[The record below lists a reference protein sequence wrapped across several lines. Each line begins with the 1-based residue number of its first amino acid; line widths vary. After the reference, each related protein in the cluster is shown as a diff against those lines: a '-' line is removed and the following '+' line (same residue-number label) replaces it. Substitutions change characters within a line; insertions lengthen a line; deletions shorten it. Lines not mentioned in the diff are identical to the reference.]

1 MVARTRSLTVSQ
13 RLLIAFGLV
22 IAIFIAVATSALVTS
37 RSLAEAESWNEHT
50 YQVLDRSNTLLGS
63 MVNMETG
70 ARGFLLSGDDK
81 FLEPWTTGTQEFT
94 KTLPDIKALT
104 ADNPVQQ
111 RRLDD
116 MKARETEFTS
126 VMSGLIQA
134 RRDVTAGSKTMQ
146 DFIAQFA
153 QGKDKAAMDGFR
165 ALQKELDQTESSL
178 LAERKAGVDR
188 MRGINTTVILAGS
201 ALAVAL
207 AIALGVWVTRSITRQ
222 LGGEPDYATGIVRQI
237 AQGNLAVDV
246 ETRSGDQSSLLAG
259 MKDMRDQLARVVGQ
273 VRQSSDS
280 IATGS
285 TQIATGNADLSQ
297 RTEEQASNLQ
307 QTAASMEQLTATV
320 KNNGDTARQ
329 ATQLANS
336 ASEVAERG
344 GTVMGQVVSTMG
356 AITDSSR
363 RISDI
368 IGVIDSIAFQT
379 NILALNAAVEAARAG
394 EQGRGFAVVASEVRS
409 LAQRSADAA
418 KEIKA
423 LISTSV
429 EKVEAGSQQVEEA
442 GRTMSDIVTQVKRVN
457 DLISE
462 ISAATQE
469 QAQGIGQVSDAV
481 SQLDQVT
488 QQNAAL
494 VEESAAAADSLRAQ
508 AGRLVDAV
516 SQFRLHHDQG
526 LPAPAPTPVA
536 APRAAATP
544 AAASTLPAAKPA
556 AARVPAAPR
565 APAVAARRPVPAS
578 TKAPAPSLALTGSAS
593 EDDWTSF

>member
-1 MVARTRSLTVSQ
+1 MAARARSLTVSQ

-50 YQVLDRSNTLLGS
+50 YQVLDRSNTLLNS

-81 FLEPWTTGTQEFT
+81 FLEPWTSGTQEFT

-104 ADNPVQQ
+104 ADNPAQQ

-178 LAERKAGVDR
+178 LAERKAGADR
-188 MRGINTTVILAGS
+188 MRGINTAVILAGS

-207 AIALGVWVTRSITRQ
+207 AIALGIWVTRSITRQ
-222 LGGEPDYATGIVRQI
+222 LGGEPDYASGIVRQI

-246 ETRSGDQSSLLAG
+246 DTRSNDQSSLLAG

-418 KEIKA
+418 KEIKG

-442 GRTMSDIVTQVKRVN
+442 GRTMADIVTQVRRVN

-526 LPAPAPTPVA
+526 LPAPAPMA
-536 APRAAATP
+536 APRAAAAP
-544 AAASTLPAAKPA
+544 AAASALPAARPA
-556 AARVPAAPR
+556 PARVPAAPR
-565 APAVAARRPVPAS
+565 APAVAARRPAPAPA
-578 TKAPAPSLALTGSAS
+578 KAPAPSLALAGSSS

>member
-1 MVARTRSLTVSQ
+1 MAASARSLTVSQ

-22 IAIFIAVATSALVTS
+22 IAIFIAVAASALVTS

-70 ARGFLLSGDDK
+70 ARGFLLSGDEK
-81 FLEPWTTGTQEFT
+81 FLEPWTSGAQEFN

-116 MKARETEFTS
+116 MKARENEFTS
-126 VMSGLIQA
+126 VMSGLIQE
-134 RRDVTAGSKTMQ
+134 RRDVAAGSKAMP

-165 ALQKELDQTESSL
+165 ALQKELDQAESSL
-178 LAERKAGVDR
+178 LAERKAGADR
-188 MRGINTTVILAGS
+188 MRGINTAVILAGS

-207 AIALGVWVTRSITRQ
+207 AGALGLWVTRSITRQ
-222 LGGEPDYATGIVRQI
+222 LGGEPDYASGIVRQI

-356 AITDSSR
+356 SISDSSR
-363 RISDI
+363 KISDI
-368 IGVIDSIAFQT
+368 IGVIDGIAFQT

-442 GRTMSDIVTQVKRVN
+442 GRTMADIVTQVKRVN

-526 LPAPAPTPVA
+526 LPAPVA
-536 APRAAATP
+536 APRAAAAP
-544 AAASTLPAAKPA
+544 AARVTLPAARPA
-556 AARVPAAPR
+556 PARVPAAPR
-565 APAVAARRPVPAS
+565 APAVAARRPAPAPVPA
-578 TKAPAPSLALTGSAS
+578 KAPAPSLALAGSS
-593 EDDWTSF
+593 SQDDWTSF

>member
-1 MVARTRSLTVSQ
+1 MAANARSLTVSQ

-22 IAIFIAVATSALVTS
+22 IAIFIAVAATALVSS

-50 YQVLDRSNTLLGS
+50 YQVLDRSNTLLNS

-70 ARGFLLSGDDK
+70 ARGFLLSGDEK
-81 FLEPWTTGTQEFT
+81 FLEPWNSGGQEFN

-111 RRLDD
+111 RRLDA
-116 MKARETEFTS
+116 MKARETEFAS
-126 VMSGLIQA
+126 VLSDLIKA
-134 RRDVTAGSKTMQ
+134 RRDVTAGGMNMQ
-146 DFIAQFA
+146 DFIAQFG
-153 QGKDKAAMDGFR
+153 QGKDKAVMDGFR
-165 ALQKELDQTESSL
+165 ALQKELDQAESSL
-178 LAERKAGVDR
+178 LAERKARADR
-188 MRGINTTVILAGS
+188 LRSFNTGVILIGS
-201 ALAVAL
+201 TLAVAT
-207 AIALGVWVTRSITRQ
+207 AVALGLWVTRSITRQ
-222 LGGEPDYATGIVRQI
+222 LGGEPNYATGIVRQI

-246 ETRSGDQSSLLAG
+246 ETRNGDQTSLLAG

-320 KNNGDTARQ
+320 KNNGETARQ

-344 GTVMGQVVSTMG
+344 GTVMGQVVNTMG

-368 IGVIDSIAFQT
+368 IGVIDGIAFQT

-442 GRTMSDIVTQVKRVN
+442 GRTMADIVSQVKRVS
-457 DLISE
+457 DLINE

-469 QAQGIGQVSDAV
+469 QTQGIGQVSDAV

-526 LPAPAPTPVA
+526 VQAAEPVA
-536 APRAAATP
+536 VVAPRADAAP
-544 AAASTLPAAKPA
+544 AASP
-556 AARVPAAPR
+556 
-565 APAVAARRPVPAS
+565 
-578 TKAPAPSLALTGSAS
+578 
-593 EDDWTSF
+593 

>member
-1 MVARTRSLTVSQ
+1 MAARARSLTVSQ

-22 IAIFIAVATSALVTS
+22 IAIFIAVAASALLTS

-50 YQVLDRSNTLLGS
+50 YQVLDRSNTLLNS
-63 MVNMETG
+63 MINMETG

-81 FLEPWTTGTQEFT
+81 FLEPWTSGVREFN
-94 KTLPDIKALT
+94 KAFPDIKALT

-116 MKARETEFTS
+116 MKVRETEFTS
-126 VMSGLIQA
+126 VMSGLIQL
-134 RRDVTAGSKTMQ
+134 RRDVTAGSKAMP
-146 DFIAQFA
+146 DFIAQFS

-165 ALQKELDQTESSL
+165 ALQKELDQMESSL
-178 LAERKAGVDR
+178 LAERKAGADR
-188 MRGINTTVILAGS
+188 MRGINTAVILAGS

-207 AIALGVWVTRSITRQ
+207 AGALGLWVTRSITRQ
-222 LGGEPDYATGIVRQI
+222 LGGEPDYASGIVRQI

-356 AITDSSR
+356 SISDSSR
-363 RISDI
+363 KISDI
-368 IGVIDSIAFQT
+368 IGVIDGIAFQT

-409 LAQRSADAA
+409 LAQRSSDAA

-442 GRTMSDIVTQVKRVN
+442 GRTMADIVTQVKRVN

-526 LPAPAPTPVA
+526 LPAPAPMA
-536 APRAAATP
+536 APRAAAAP
-544 AAASTLPAAKPA
+544 AAASALPAARPA
-556 AARVPAAPR
+556 PARVPAAPR
-565 APAVAARRPVPAS
+565 APAMAARRPAPAPA
-578 TKAPAPSLALTGSAS
+578 KAPAPSLALAGSS
-593 EDDWTSF
+593 GQDDWTSF

>member
-1 MVARTRSLTVSQ
+1 MAARSLTVSQ

-22 IAIFIAVATSALVTS
+22 IAIFVAVAATALVSS

-50 YQVLDRSNTLLGS
+50 YQVLDRSNALLRS
-63 MVNMETG
+63 MINMETG
-70 ARGFLLSGDDK
+70 ARGFLLSGDEK
-81 FLEPWTTGTQEFT
+81 HLEPWNGGAREFNEAFA
-94 KTLPDIKALT
+94 DIKGMT

-111 RRLDD
+111 QRLEA
-116 MKARETEFTS
+116 MKARETEFAS
-126 VMSGLIQA
+126 VLSGLIQA
-134 RRDVTAGSKTMQ
+134 RREVTAGSRTLQ
-146 DFIAQFA
+146 DLLPQFG
-153 QGKDKAAMDGFR
+153 QGKDKAAMDAFR
-165 ALQKELDQTESSL
+165 ALQKELDQAESGL
-178 LAERKAGVDR
+178 LAERKAGADR
-188 MRGINTTVILAGS
+188 MRGINTAVILAGS

-207 AIALGVWVTRSITRQ
+207 AGALGIWVTRSITRQ

-237 AQGNLAVDV
+237 AQGNLAVEVD
-246 ETRSGDQSSLLAG
+246 TRAGDRSSLLAG

-320 KNNGDTARQ
+320 KHNGDTARQ

-368 IGVIDSIAFQT
+368 IGVIDGIAFQT

-394 EQGRGFAVVASEVRS
+394 EQGRGFAVVASEVRG

-429 EKVEAGSQQVEEA
+429 EKVESRQPA
-442 GRTMSDIVTQVKRVN
+442 GRGGRPDHVRHRHPGQARERPDQRNQRRHPGTDAGHRPGERSGEPARPGDAAERRAGRGKRRRRGQPPG
-457 DLISE
+457 
-462 ISAATQE
+462 TGR
-469 QAQGIGQVSDAV
+469 QARGCGEPVPPPPRPGPASPGTGPRGRTARRRGTGDGGHPAC
-481 SQLDQVT
+481 
-488 QQNAAL
+488 
-494 VEESAAAADSLRAQ
+494 RQ
-508 AGRLVDAV
+508 AGPGPGAC
-516 SQFRLHHDQG
+516 
-526 LPAPAPTPVA
+526 
-536 APRAAATP
+536 P
-544 AAASTLPAAKPA
+544 AARTGPGSPPTR
-556 AARVPAAPR
+556 ARAHEG
-565 APAVAARRPVPAS
+565 
-578 TKAPAPSLALTGSAS
+578 PAPSLALAGSS
-593 EDDWTSF
+593 GEDDWTSF

>member
-1 MVARTRSLTVSQ
+1 MTVSQ

-22 IAIFIAVATSALVTS
+22 IAIFVAVAATALVSS

-50 YQVLDRSNTLLGS
+50 YQVLDRSNALLRS
-63 MVNMETG
+63 MINMETG
-70 ARGFLLSGDDK
+70 ARGFLLSGDEK
-81 FLEPWTTGTQEFT
+81 HLEPWNGGAREFNEAFA
-94 KTLPDIKALT
+94 DIKGMT

-111 RRLDD
+111 QRLEA
-116 MKARETEFTS
+116 MKARETEFAS
-126 VMSGLIQA
+126 VLSGLIQA
-134 RRDVTAGSKTMQ
+134 RREVTAGSRTLQ
-146 DFIAQFA
+146 DLLPQFG
-153 QGKDKAAMDGFR
+153 QGKDKAAMDAFR
-165 ALQKELDQTESSL
+165 ALQKELDQAESGL
-178 LAERKAGVDR
+178 LAERKAGADR
-188 MRGINTTVILAGS
+188 MRGINTAVILAGS

-207 AIALGVWVTRSITRQ
+207 AGALGIWVTRSITRQ

-237 AQGNLAVDV
+237 AQGNLAVEVD
-246 ETRSGDQSSLLAG
+246 TRAGDRSSLLAG

-320 KNNGDTARQ
+320 KHNGDTARQ

-368 IGVIDSIAFQT
+368 IGVIDGIAFQT

-394 EQGRGFAVVASEVRS
+394 EQGRGFAVVASEVRG

-469 QAQGIGQVSDAV
+469 QTQGIGQVSEAV

-526 LPAPAPTPVA
+526 LPAPAPVPVA
-536 APRAAATP
+536 APRAVAAP
-544 AAASTLPAAKPA
+544 ATAGTLPAARPA
-556 AARVPAAPR
+556 PARVPAPPR
-565 APAVAARRPVPAS
+565 APALAARRPAPVP
-578 TKAPAPSLALTGSAS
+578 TKAPAPSLALAGSS
-593 EDDWTSF
+593 GEDDWTSF

>member
-1 MVARTRSLTVSQ
+1 MAANARSLTVSQ

-22 IAIFIAVATSALVTS
+22 IAIFIAVAATALVSS

-50 YQVLDRSNTLLGS
+50 YQVLDRSNTLLNS

-70 ARGFLLSGDDK
+70 ARGFLLSGDEK
-81 FLEPWTTGTQEFT
+81 FLEPWNSGGQEFN

-111 RRLDD
+111 RRLDA
-116 MKARETEFTS
+116 MKARETEFAS
-126 VMSGLIQA
+126 VLSDLIKA
-134 RRDVTAGSKTMQ
+134 RRDVTAGGMNMQ
-146 DFIAQFA
+146 DFIAQFG
-153 QGKDKAAMDGFR
+153 QGKDKAVMDGFR
-165 ALQKELDQTESSL
+165 ALQKELDQAESSL
-178 LAERKAGVDR
+178 LAERKARADR
-188 MRGINTTVILAGS
+188 LRSFNTGVILIGS
-201 ALAVAL
+201 TLAVAT
-207 AIALGVWVTRSITRQ
+207 AVALGLWVTRSITRQ
-222 LGGEPDYATGIVRQI
+222 LGGEPNYATGIVRQI

-246 ETRSGDQSSLLAG
+246 ETRNGDQTSLLAG

-320 KNNGDTARQ
+320 KNNGETARQ

-344 GTVMGQVVSTMG
+344 GTVMGQVVNTMG

-368 IGVIDSIAFQT
+368 IGVIDGIAFQT

-442 GRTMSDIVTQVKRVN
+442 GRTMADIVSQVKRVS
-457 DLISE
+457 DLINE

-469 QAQGIGQVSDAV
+469 QTQGIGQVSDAV

-494 VEESAAAADSLRAQ
+494 VE
-508 AGRLVDAV
+508 
-516 SQFRLHHDQG
+516 
-526 LPAPAPTPVA
+526 
-536 APRAAATP
+536 
-544 AAASTLPAAKPA
+544 
-556 AARVPAAPR
+556 
-565 APAVAARRPVPAS
+565 
-578 TKAPAPSLALTGSAS
+578 
-593 EDDWTSF
+593 

>member
-1 MVARTRSLTVSQ
+1 MAANARSLTVSQ

-22 IAIFIAVATSALVTS
+22 IAIFIAVAATALVSS

-50 YQVLDRSNTLLGS
+50 YQVLDRSNTLLNS

-70 ARGFLLSGDDK
+70 ARGFLLSGDEK
-81 FLEPWTTGTQEFT
+81 FLEPWNSGGQEFN

-111 RRLDD
+111 RRLDA
-116 MKARETEFTS
+116 MKARETEFAS
-126 VMSGLIQA
+126 VLSDLIKA
-134 RRDVTAGSKTMQ
+134 RRDVTAGGMNMQ
-146 DFIAQFA
+146 DFIAQFG
-153 QGKDKAAMDGFR
+153 QGKDKAVMDGFR
-165 ALQKELDQTESSL
+165 ALQKELDQAESSL
-178 LAERKAGVDR
+178 LAERKARADR
-188 MRGINTTVILAGS
+188 LRSFNTGVILIGS
-201 ALAVAL
+201 TLAVAT
-207 AIALGVWVTRSITRQ
+207 AVALGLWVTRSITRQ
-222 LGGEPDYATGIVRQI
+222 LGGEPNYATGIVRQI

-246 ETRSGDQSSLLAG
+246 ETRNGDQTSLLAG

-320 KNNGDTARQ
+320 KNNGETARQ

-344 GTVMGQVVSTMG
+344 GTVMGQVVNTMG

-368 IGVIDSIAFQT
+368 IGVIDGIAFQT

-442 GRTMSDIVTQVKRVN
+442 GRTMADIVSQVKRVS
-457 DLISE
+457 DLINE

-469 QAQGIGQVSDAV
+469 QTQGIGQVSDAV

-526 LPAPAPTPVA
+526 LQAPAPVAVA
-536 APRAAATP
+536 APRAVAAP
-544 AAASTLPAAKPA
+544 AASPLPAARPA
-556 AARVPAAPR
+556 PARMPAAPH
-565 APAVAARRPVPAS
+565 AAAMAARRPAPAPA
-578 TKAPAPSLALTGSAS
+578 KAPAPSLALAGSS
-593 EDDWTSF
+593 SQDDWTSF

>member
-1 MVARTRSLTVSQ
+1 MAARARSLTVSQ

-50 YQVLDRSNTLLGS
+50 YQVLDRSNTLLNS

-70 ARGFLLSGDDK
+70 ARGFLLSGDEK
-81 FLEPWTTGTQEFT
+81 FLEPWTSGTQEFT

-104 ADNPVQQ
+104 ADNPAQQ

-165 ALQKELDQTESSL
+165 ALQKELDQAESSL
-178 LAERKAGVDR
+178 LAERKAGTDR

-207 AIALGVWVTRSITRQ
+207 AIALGIWVTRSITRQ

-246 ETRSGDQSSLLAG
+246 DTRSNDQSSLLAG

-418 KEIKA
+418 KEIKG

-442 GRTMSDIVTQVKRVN
+442 GRTMADIVTQVRRVN

-526 LPAPAPTPVA
+526 LPAPAPMA
-536 APRAAATP
+536 APRAAAAP
-544 AAASTLPAAKPA
+544 AAASALPAARPA
-556 AARVPAAPR
+556 PARVPAAPR
-565 APAVAARRPVPAS
+565 APAVAARRPAPAPA
-578 TKAPAPSLALTGSAS
+578 KAPAPSLALAGSSS

>member
-1 MVARTRSLTVSQ
+1 MAARARSLTVSQ

-50 YQVLDRSNTLLGS
+50 YQVLDRSNTLLNS

-70 ARGFLLSGDDK
+70 ARGFLLSGEDK
-81 FLEPWTTGTQEFT
+81 FLEPWNGGAQEFN
-94 KTLPDIKALT
+94 KTFPDIKALT
-104 ADNPVQQ
+104 ADNPAQQQ
-111 RRLDD
+111 RLDA

-126 VMSGLIQA
+126 VLSGLIQA
-134 RRDVTAGSKTMQ
+134 RREVTAGTRTMQ
-146 DFIAQFA
+146 DFVAQFG

-178 LAERKAGVDR
+178 LAERKAGADR

-207 AIALGVWVTRSITRQ
+207 AIALGIWVTRSITRQ
-222 LGGEPDYATGIVRQI
+222 LGGEPDYASGIVRQI

-418 KEIKA
+418 KEIKG

-442 GRTMSDIVTQVKRVN
+442 GRTMADIVTQVRRVN

-526 LPAPAPTPVA
+526 LPAPAPMA
-536 APRAAATP
+536 APRAAAAP
-544 AAASTLPAAKPA
+544 AAASALPAARPA
-556 AARVPAAPR
+556 PARVPAAPR
-565 APAVAARRPVPAS
+565 APAMAARRPAPAPA
-578 TKAPAPSLALTGSAS
+578 KAPAPSLALAGSSS